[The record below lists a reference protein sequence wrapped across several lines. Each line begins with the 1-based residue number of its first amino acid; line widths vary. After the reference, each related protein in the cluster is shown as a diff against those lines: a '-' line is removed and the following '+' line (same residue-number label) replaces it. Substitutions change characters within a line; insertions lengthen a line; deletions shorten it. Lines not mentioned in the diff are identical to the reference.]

1 MKRTAQTRPR
11 MLLYL
16 LVGALVLSTAF
27 NFYCLLRLETHA
39 FDQELEAQLRVPT
52 ALLLPPDSLQQPAA
66 APADSLLAAQP

>member
-1 MKRTAQTRPR
+1 

-39 FDQELEAQLRVPT
+39 LDQELAAQLRVPT
-52 ALLLPPDSLQQPAA
+52 ALLLPLDSLPPPATA
-66 APADSLLAAQP
+66 RADSLLAAQP

>member
-1 MKRTAQTRPR
+1 

-27 NFYCLLRLETHA
+27 NFYCLLRLENHA

-52 ALLLPPDSLQQPAA
+52 TLLLPPDSLRQPAA
-66 APADSLLAAQP
+66 PWADSLLAAQP